1 FGLMIIAIREAFGAI
16 SHNSPNFFASRIDVA
31 VIRPV
36 TLPPGRLKLAT
47 RPDLTGSL
55 LVMIKIGIVDVALLA
70 ASAPISPPPARIT
83 WARRCTRL
91 EAKAGSWAYSP
102 RAHRYSIATF

>member
-1 FGLMIIAIREAFGAI
+1 MIIATMRAFGTI
-16 SHNSPNFFASRIDVA
+16 SHSKPNFFASKTDVA

-55 LVMIKIGIVDVALLA
+55 LVMIRMGIVEVAAFA
-70 ASAPISPPPARIT
+70 ANAPASPPPARIT
-83 WARRCTRL
+83 RTWR
-91 EAKAGSWAYSP
+91 
-102 RAHRYSIATF
+102 